1 MATRTWIGTGAAPN
15 DWTHPD
21 NWSPS
26 GVPTA
31 GMHVYFED
39 SSVDCNTTTE
49 LDQSGVNLGSLN
61 IDQSYTGSIGTASTP
76 LQSQTPILNIGYH
89 NGPGTPTGSPLLNID
104 LGTDATDIT
113 ISNTGTSADTTK
125 APVQLLNTNS
135 SSTLIVYKGK
145 VEVATGPG
153 ATAEFSKIT
162 VSYDTN
168 ASTDADVFIGSG
180 VTLATL
186 DCLGGDTIL
195 ECAATAATISA
206 GTLLTL
212 GSGAIATL
220 NVNGGTVTSN
230 SSGTIATLNVL
241 NGSGTIDFTKTNAA
255 RTVTTAKLGPT
266 GSMKFNTT
274 YITITNKVIPDATGI
289 VTYRAT

>member
-39 SSVDCNTTTE
+39 SSVDCNTVSE

-104 LGTDATDIT
+104 LGADATDIT

-168 ASTDADVFIGSG
+168 VATDTDVFIGSG

-195 ECAATAATISA
+195 ECTATAATISA

-266 GSMKFNTT
+266 GSMKFNTS

>member
-1 MATRTWIGTGAAPN
+1 M
-15 DWTHPD
+15 
-21 NWSPS
+21 
-26 GVPTA
+26 
-31 GMHVYFED
+31 
-39 SSVDCNTTTE
+39 
-49 LDQSGVNLGSLN
+49 
-61 IDQSYTGSIGTASTP
+61 
-76 LQSQTPILNIGYH
+76 NIGYH

-104 LGTDATDIT
+104 LGADATDIT

-168 ASTDADVFIGSG
+168 VATDTDVFIGSG

-186 DCLGGDTIL
+186 DLLGGDTVL
-195 ECAATAATISA
+195 ECAATTVTIKA

-212 GSGAIATL
+212 GSGAIGTL

-230 SSGTIATLNVL
+230 STGTITLLDIFGGAGLV
-241 NGSGTIDFTKTNAA
+241 DFTKNNST
-255 RTVTTAKLGPT
+255 RTVTATKLDPT
-266 GSMKFNTT
+266 GSLKFNDSV
-274 YITITNKVIPDATGI
+274 IASFEVIPHTDNLNI
-289 VTYRAT
+289 TYRAT